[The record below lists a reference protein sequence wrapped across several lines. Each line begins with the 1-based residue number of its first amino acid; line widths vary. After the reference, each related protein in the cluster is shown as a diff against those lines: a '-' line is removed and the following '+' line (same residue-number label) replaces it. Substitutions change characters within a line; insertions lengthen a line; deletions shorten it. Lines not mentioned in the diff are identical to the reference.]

1 VADDDDGSLPLT
13 DRQRSLL
20 QELQR
25 SIEQRS
31 GDRGTRAGSPIP
43 ALRDLRADLP
53 PCPLGAPPK
62 PITTQLDAGSG
73 DLYLRC
79 LHTTAD
85 PGPHCW
91 DLTGKR
97 RGTCP

>member
-1 VADDDDGSLPLT
+1 MPGDDGSLDLT
-13 DRQRSLL
+13 AEQRAKLDALQRSLT
-20 QELQR
+20 R
-25 SIEQRS
+25 PAKP
-31 GDRGTRAGSPIP
+31 GTRGPGGGGTRGVGGP
-43 ALRDLRADLP
+43 DLP

-62 PITTQLDAGSG
+62 PITTQLDAVSG

-79 LHTTAD
+79 LHTVHD

-97 RGTCP
+97 RDGCP